1 MWLSSNIDLTYFS
14 WLWTF
19 PEYYQLNSEFSRN
32 QGSFD
37 EPIFTANE
45 IFQWEVFIFTHRSV
59 LRTLSNIKDGVFYK
73 KELYRPRELFLLP
86 ELFLFLFTGLG
97 ESTSWAWEMFGR
109 RCLIFK
115 LKFNWTIQ
123 ENHHQP
129 LKITRKKRSTI
140 FSLMSFPALIYIQI
154 FRCSD
159 YYRTASVAG
168 HLHQKKKTGSWVES
182 YKKWWTVSRWKFVSS
197 KLKITSFHV
206 VLCKL
211 F

>member
-1 MWLSSNIDLTYFS
+1 MNFHVI
-14 WLWTF
+14 
-19 PEYYQLNSEFSRN
+19 R
-32 QGSFD
+32 
-37 EPIFTANE
+37 
-45 IFQWEVFIFTHRSV
+45 EVST
-59 LRTLSNIKDGVFYK
+59 N
-73 KELYRPRELFLLP
+73 PFLLP
-86 ELFLFLFTGLG
+86 MKSFSEKYSFSHTEVYWGPCQTSKMECFIKKNYIVLENCSFCLNYSFFLFTGLG

-182 YKKWWTVSRWKFVSS
+182 YEKWWTVSRWKFVSS